1 MDQISQSSGAGI
13 AAINPADSLWSTAL
27 AFVDACPWRGA
38 RSLARKMR
46 EGCFTGWQCVI
57 LAMVD
62 GEPAGFCT
70 LAAEDG
76 LVDDDRTPFI
86 GYVYVD
92 ERFRGRRLSERMIR
106 VAEDLAHTAGFARM
120 YIRSGEEGLYEK
132 FGYEPCGVGRDRHGE
147 VETVFSRE
155 F

>member
-1 MDQISQSSGAGI
+1 MPQFSPFSDATIL
-13 AAINPADSLWSTAL
+13 AIDEANGLWSTAL

-46 EGCFTGWQCVI
+46 EGYFTGWQCVI
-57 LAMVD
+57 LVTVD
-62 GEPAGFCT
+62 REPAGFCT

-92 ERFRGRRLSERMIR
+92 ERFRGRRLSEHMIR
-106 VAEDLAHTAGFARM
+106 VAEDRARAAGFTRM

-132 FGYEPCGVGRDRHGE
+132 FGYAPCGVGRDRQGE

-155 F
+155 L

>member
-1 MDQISQSSGAGI
+1 MEEIFLLAPGDAGWE
-13 AAINPADSLWSTAL
+13 DAL
-27 AFVDACPWRGA
+27 ALVDACPWRGA

-46 EGCFTGWQCVI
+46 EGYFTGWQRVV
-57 LAMVD
+57 LAAVD

-92 ERFRGRRLSERMIR
+92 ERFRGRRLSGRMLGAAEERAR
-106 VAEDLAHTAGFARM
+106 ALGFRRM
-120 YIRSGEEGLYEK
+120 YIRSGEVGLYER
-132 FGYEPCGVGRDRHGE
+132 FGYTVCGTGRDRRGNE
-147 VETVFSRE
+147 ETVFSRE
-155 F
+155 L

>member
-1 MDQISQSSGAGI
+1 MDQISQSSGTSI

-46 EGCFTGWQCVI
+46 EGYFTGWQCVI

-86 GYVYVD
+86 GYVYVG

-106 VAEDLAHTAGFARM
+106 VAEDRARVAGFTCM

-155 F
+155 L

>member
-1 MDQISQSSGAGI
+1 MDQISQSSGTSI

-46 EGCFTGWQCVI
+46 EGCFIGWQRVI
-57 LAMVD
+57 LATVD

-106 VAEDLAHTAGFARM
+106 VAEDLAHTAGFTRM

-132 FGYEPCGVGRDRHGE
+132 FGYESCGVGRDRYGE

-155 F
+155 L

>member
-1 MDQISQSSGAGI
+1 MPQFSPFSDATIL
-13 AAINPADSLWSTAL
+13 AIDEANGLWSTAL

-46 EGCFTGWQCVI
+46 EGYFTGWQCVI
-57 LAMVD
+57 LVTVD

-76 LVDDDRTPFI
+76 LVDDERTPFI

-92 ERFRGRRLSERMIR
+92 ERFRGRRLSEHMIR
-106 VAEDLAHTAGFARM
+106 VAEDRARAAGFTRM

-132 FGYEPCGVGRDRHGE
+132 YGYAPCGVGRDRHGE

-155 F
+155 L